1 MARTLD
7 PAAHALKR
15 DAFIDAAQRV
25 LARKGYDQMSV
36 QDVIDDL
43 GTSKGAFYHYFDSK
57 TGLLDAIIDRMVENG
72 LARYGTVIVDP
83 DRTALEKFEGFFAG
97 IADYKVDQRELI
109 LRTMDTWLSEE
120 NTIVREHFRRG
131 LVVRLRPLLSAI
143 VRQGVAEGTFDVR
156 SPDGTAAVLVSL
168 LLGLNEEVAHLF
180 FEVDAGT
187 VPMTQLEGRIDA
199 YVEAFERVLGAR
211 PGQLSFGSPSRIREW
226 HAWFQAYRKET
237 A

>member
-57 TGLLDAIIDRMVENG
+57 TGLLDAIVDRMVENG
-72 LARYGTVIVDP
+72 IARYGPIVVDP
-83 DRTALEKFEGFFAG
+83 DRSALEKFEAFFAG
-97 IADYKVDQRELI
+97 IADYKAEQRELI
-109 LRTMDTWLSEE
+109 LRTMTTWLSEE

-131 LVVRLRPLLSAI
+131 IVVRLRPLLCAI
-143 VRQGVAEGTFDVR
+143 VRQGVDEGTFDVR
-156 SPDGTAAVLVSL
+156 SPDATAGVLVAL
-168 LLGLNEEVAHLF
+168 LLGLNEEVTHLF

-187 VPMTQLEGRIDA
+187 VPMTQLEARIDA
-199 YVEAFERVLGAR
+199 YVDAFERVLGAR
-211 PGQLSFGSPSRIREW
+211 PGQLSFGPPSRLREW
-226 HAWFQAYRKET
+226 HAWFQAHRKET